1 MLPDSNSNIVF
12 KIVNDFSN
20 FDNNKIIDNGV
31 FIEDSII
38 GKVVYIDSNFYGS
51 NKSKINEMIINYI
64 KDYKGE
70 EITISSQDLITP
82 EVLVELS
89 KNNYIK
95 TINLGSYGDKYLL
108 SKDDYEVLI
117 TNHNINKIITY
128 GVTNDLNDYEDSRIE
143 YNSCKSVLIDY
154 MFEDLVTL
162 KYITIDKT
170 LSDEEIAYLKYIP
183 IGSDILIDFASCN
196 NSEKIID
203 ILVEL
208 GHKVTIKNFVFKTK
222 YLDLKYQQKILI
234 EDSRDTIN
242 LSAYVIKMVNNIFD
256 VFLKDINDSGLSP
269 LERFICVYNITKKF
283 KQYCGLDEEED
294 IKNLQ
299 ESRSVYKIV
308 FNDFMVCEGY
318 ANMLEKLCFKL
329 GIYTEKVECVFK
341 EDLLDYESSHAIV
354 AVKIKDDKYNID
366 SVFYSDPTADNYL
379 IEDYYNFV
387 LYPPYQRKIVYSELE
402 TSYSLLENDSEIAFA
417 NDYLKR
423 PSSMLDLINL
433 LKNID
438 KEFIDKLKKK
448 YGDLEKCSNEEIIYN
463 KQIMYEL
470 CEYVKRNNHLLD
482 FNILISAIREV
493 LRFTYPT
500 LTEEIINEQLNLTI
514 IQNQKRQRD
523 NFGFIPDIFPDLI
536 DKNIVKK

>member
-1 MLPDSNSNIVF
+1 MFPVSNSNIIF
-12 KIVNDFSN
+12 KTVNN
-20 FDNNKIIDNGV
+20 FLNVDNNKFINNGF

-89 KNNYIK
+89 KNDYIK
-95 TINLGSYGDKYLL
+95 TINLGSYEDKYLL

-143 YNSCKSVLIDY
+143 YNSYKNVLIDY

-170 LSDEEIAYLKYIP
+170 LFDEEIAYLKYIP
-183 IGSDILIDFASCN
+183 IESDILIDFNSCN
-196 NSEKIID
+196 NSEEIID

-208 GHKVTIKNFVFKTK
+208 GHKVTIKNFVFKNK
-222 YLDLKYQQKILI
+222 YLDVKYQQKILI
-234 EDSRDTIN
+234 EDNNDTVD
-242 LSAYVIKMVNNIFD
+242 LSTYIMVNNIFD
-256 VFLKDINDSGLSP
+256 VFVKDINCSELST
-269 LERFICVYNITKKF
+269 LEKFICAYNITKRF
-283 KQYCGLDEEED
+283 KQYCGLNQKED
-294 IKNLQ
+294 LEKPHL
-299 ESRSVYKIV
+299 SRSVYRTI
-308 FNDFMVCEGY
+308 FNNLMVCAGY
-318 ANMLEKLCFKL
+318 AYMLEKLCLKL
-329 GIYTEKVECVFK
+329 GIPAEKIRCSCK
-341 EDLLDYESSHAIV
+341 KNGLDIEDPHAIV

-387 LYPPYQRKIVYSELE
+387 LYPPYQRKIVYSKLE
-402 TSYSLLENDSEIAFA
+402 SSYSLLENDSEVAFS

-423 PSSMLDLINL
+423 PSSMIDLINL

-438 KEFIDKLKKK
+438 KEFIDKLKRK
-448 YGDLEKCSNEEIIYN
+448 YGDLEACSTEEIIYN

-470 CEYVKRNNHLLD
+470 CEYVKHNNCVLD
-482 FNILISAIREV
+482 YKILISAIREV
-493 LRFTYPT
+493 LKFTYPT
-500 LTEEIINEQLNLTI
+500 LTEEEINKQLNLTV
-514 IQNQKRQRD
+514 IQNQKRQQD